1 MINNRHCNQKKQ
13 KTIIMWGVTLNL
25 VLLTF
30 TGCSIFGGGSSS
42 SQIPTIPEPP
52 QKISQ
57 NDAKLVAANRNTGG
71 SQRSANIVNELEED
85 KEKEENQPRIQ
96 EERNPNGG
104 EVEEIK
110 VNNKNLPSYYIYPAQ
125 QQNWNIS
132 QLPDQSI
139 STLIKPS
146 PKQVSH
152 LPPLTLNENRP
163 TW

>member
-1 MINNRHCNQKKQ
+1 MINNKNLYT
-13 KTIIMWGVTLNL
+13 TIAWCSITLSM
-25 VLLTF
+25 VSITV
-30 TGCSIFGGGSSS
+30 TGCSIFGGDSNS

-71 SQRSANIVNELEED
+71 SKRSANIVNELEKD

-139 STLIKPS
+139 ATPNWQI
-146 PKQVSH
+146 
-152 LPPLTLNENRP
+152 N
-163 TW
+163 W